1 MSVIDVK
8 MQKIFETLVQK
19 GEELKQYDISQ
30 QMNLEWDIIE
40 ERKAN
45 VETEK
50 AKVDK
55 LILIIETLLKCI
67 SLLLEKA

>member
-45 VETEK
+45 VEREK

>member
-1 MSVIDVK
+1 

-45 VETEK
+45 VEREK

>member
-1 MSVIDVK
+1 VK

-45 VETEK
+45 VEREK